1 MEGPRSRE
9 LLLKIRVPGVRY
21 GVLAHVVNKLFPQFL
36 KALRE
41 AHDLEFDGTVRKPDS
56 DDPVAWK
63 CQVMIAKQ
71 LFRNAVR
78 KRWVKEEDEPDS
90 ADSLE
95 ELKAALDWYNERIR
109 KVVELMALGKLVVQ
123 LRDLELPEL
132 HKVLCPARMTLL
144 LFLSL
149 PAPQKP

>member
-1 MEGPRSRE
+1 MEM
-9 LLLKIRVPGVRY
+9 PGDDCE
-21 GVLAHVVNKLFPQFL
+21 A
-36 KALRE
+36 ALPERCE
-41 AHDLEFDGTVRKPDS
+41 
-56 DDPVAWK
+56 
-63 CQVMIAKQ
+63 
-71 LFRNAVR
+71 